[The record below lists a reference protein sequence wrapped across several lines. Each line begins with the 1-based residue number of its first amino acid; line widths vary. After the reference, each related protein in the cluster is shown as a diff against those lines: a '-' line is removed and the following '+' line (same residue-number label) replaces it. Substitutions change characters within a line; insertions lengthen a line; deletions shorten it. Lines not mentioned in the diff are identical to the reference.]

1 MKLTKIPEPD
11 MGGETTHFWI
21 STNTILDDRQK
32 ERLNRIVEA
41 WCLLGWWR
49 GYGGGTLANSTGV
62 SFEPGGVGWAF
73 DGYSFIA
80 DKDVA
85 LDILV
90 RCLEEF
96 GRREHVEWEEIIML
110 GDA

>member
-1 MKLTKIPEPD
+1 MKLTKMPEPRF
-11 MGGETTHFWI
+11 GGETTCFWI
-21 STNTILDDRQK
+21 PTTQALDVRQK
-32 ERLNRIVEA
+32 EELRQIVEA

-49 GYGGGTLANSTGV
+49 GYGGGTVVNNTSPR
-62 SFEPGGVGWAF
+62 FDPGGIAWGF
-73 DGYSFIA
+73 DGYYSIA
-80 DKDVA
+80 DKDLA

-96 GRREHVEWEEIIML
+96 GRREHVEWDEIIML